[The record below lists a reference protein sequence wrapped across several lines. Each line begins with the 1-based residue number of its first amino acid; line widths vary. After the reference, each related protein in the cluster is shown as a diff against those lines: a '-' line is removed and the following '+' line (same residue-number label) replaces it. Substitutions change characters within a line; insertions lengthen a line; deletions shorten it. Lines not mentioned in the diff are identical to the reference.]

1 MYIYNYYIYCMQGIR
16 IEIIEFE
23 FSIWNVP
30 FLECIVVGIMIC
42 QLMLSNE
49 WKLNCSKIAKNCSV
63 MVSNKME
70 L

>member
-1 MYIYNYYIYCMQGIR
+1 MQGIR

-30 FLECIVVGIMIC
+30 CIVVGIMIC

-49 WKLNCSKIAKNCSV
+49 
-63 MVSNKME
+63 
-70 L
+70 

>member
-1 MYIYNYYIYCMQGIR
+1 MQGIR

-49 WKLNCSKIAKNCSV
+49 
-63 MVSNKME
+63 
-70 L
+70 